1 MNSRA
6 TSVTRLRLHR
16 SPVVGWFVLWREIYH
31 QATLDFCNT
40 IGTSRTSGDVR
51 LESAKWAK
59 ADDSQLANY
68 SARPTP
74 SCQRSVTALPS
85 ARRLLV
91 PFPVH
96 QVALL
101 RAFLIRTVY
110 LSWINYLRWDLCM
123 GLKPK
128 SFGIL
133 NPIFLEK

>member
-1 MNSRA
+1 M
-6 TSVTRLRLHR
+6 TGV
-16 SPVVGWFVLWREIYH
+16 
-31 QATLDFCNT
+31 
-40 IGTSRTSGDVR
+40 
-51 LESAKWAK
+51 
-59 ADDSQLANY
+59 NY
-68 SARPTP
+68 SARPTL

-91 PFPVH
+91 PLPVH

-110 LSWINYLRWDLCM
+110 PSWINYLRWDLCM
-123 GLKPK
+123 GLKPQ